1 MVILSILLIALLL
14 LASAIVVRFIFKPK
28 WVWLNKVILVA
39 AVLAIALGTVSIV
52 AGAVCNNDIS
62 SLKAESEYINLYYNT
77 VLYTDNEY
85 VRFDF
90 YQRVQ
95 DYNSS
100 YAELQE
106 KSQSIWIGAFYPRD
120 WDTEILPIE
129 FWLNSGANG

>member
-1 MVILSILLIALLL
+1 MIILSALLIALLL
-14 LASAIVVRFIFKPK
+14 LASAIVVRCIFKPK

-39 AVLAIALGTVSIV
+39 AAFALVLGTVSVI
-52 AGAVCNNDIS
+52 AGAVCDNDINN
-62 SLKAESEYINLYYNT
+62 LKAESEHINLYYNT

-95 DYNSS
+95 DYNDS

-106 KSQSIWIGAFYPRD
+106 KSKSIWIGAFYPKG

-129 FWLNSGANG
+129 FLLNSGANG

>member
-1 MVILSILLIALLL
+1 MIILSALLIALLL
-14 LASAIVVRFIFKPK
+14 LASAIVVRGIFKPK
-28 WVWLNKVILVA
+28 WTWLNKAILVA
-39 AVLAIALGTVSIV
+39 AALALILGTVSIV
-52 AGAVCNNDIS
+52 AGAVCDNDIND
-62 SLKAESEYINLYYNT
+62 LKAESEHINLYYNT

-95 DYNSS
+95 DYNDS

-106 KSQSIWIGAFYPRD
+106 KSKSIWIGAFYPKG

-129 FWLNSGANG
+129 FLLNVGAYG

>member
-14 LASAIVVRFIFKPK
+14 LAAAIVVRFIFKPK
-28 WVWLNKVILVA
+28 WAWLNKVILVA

-52 AGAVCNNDIS
+52 AGAVCSNDIS

-95 DYNSS
+95 DYNAS
-100 YAELQE
+100 YTELQE

>member
-14 LASAIVVRFIFKPK
+14 LASASVVRFIFKPK

>member
-1 MVILSILLIALLL
+1 MIILSALLIALLL
-14 LASAIVVRFIFKPK
+14 LASAIVVRCIFKPK

-39 AVLAIALGTVSIV
+39 AAFALVLGTVSVI
-52 AGAVCNNDIS
+52 AGAVCDNDIND
-62 SLKAESEYINLYYNT
+62 LKAESEHINLYYNT

-95 DYNSS
+95 DYNDS

-106 KSQSIWIGAFYPRD
+106 KSKSIWIGAFYPKG

-129 FWLNSGANG
+129 FLLNVGAYG

>member
-1 MVILSILLIALLL
+1 MIILSALLIALLL
-14 LASAIVVRFIFKPK
+14 LASAIVVRCIFKPK

-39 AVLAIALGTVSIV
+39 AAFVLVLGTVSIV
-52 AGAVCNNDIS
+52 AGAVCDNDIS
-62 SLKAESEYINLYYNT
+62 TLKAESEHINLYYNT

-95 DYNSS
+95 DYNDS

-106 KSQSIWIGAFYPRD
+106 KSKSIWIGAFYPKG
-120 WDTEILPIE
+120 WDAEILPIE
-129 FWLNSGANG
+129 FLLNSGANG

>member
-14 LASAIVVRFIFKPK
+14 LASAIVVRLIFKPK
-28 WVWLNKVILVA
+28 WAWLNKVILIA
-39 AVLAIALGTVSIV
+39 AALAIALGTLSIV
-52 AGAVCNNDIS
+52 AGAVCNNDVS

-95 DYNSS
+95 DYNAS

-106 KSQSIWIGAFYPRD
+106 KSQSIWIGAFYPRG

>member
-62 SLKAESEYINLYYNT
+62 SLRAESEYINLYYNT

>member
-14 LASAIVVRFIFKPK
+14 LASAIVVRLIFKPK
-28 WVWLNKVILVA
+28 WAWLNKVILIA
-39 AVLAIALGTVSIV
+39 AALAIALGTLSIV
-52 AGAVCNNDIS
+52 AGAVCNNDVS

-95 DYNSS
+95 DYNDS

-106 KSQSIWIGAFYPRD
+106 KSQSVWIGAFYPKG

-129 FWLNSGANG
+129 FLLNSGANG

>member
-1 MVILSILLIALLL
+1 MIILSALLIALLL
-14 LASAIVVRFIFKPK
+14 LASAIVVRCIFKPK

-39 AVLAIALGTVSIV
+39 AAFALVLGTVSVI
-52 AGAVCNNDIS
+52 AGAVCDNDIS
-62 SLKAESEYINLYYNT
+62 TLKAESEHINLYYNT

-95 DYNSS
+95 DYNDS

-106 KSQSIWIGAFYPRD
+106 KSKSIWIGAFYPKG
-120 WDTEILPIE
+120 WDTEVLPIE
-129 FWLNSGANG
+129 FLLNSGANG

>member
-1 MVILSILLIALLL
+1 MIILSALLIALLL
-14 LASAIVVRFIFKPK
+14 LASAIVVRCIFKPK

-39 AVLAIALGTVSIV
+39 AAFALVLGTVSIV
-52 AGAVCNNDIS
+52 AGAVCDNDIS
-62 SLKAESEYINLYYNT
+62 TLKAESEHINLYYNT

-106 KSQSIWIGAFYPRD
+106 KSKSIWIGAFYPQG
-120 WDTEILPIE
+120 WDTEVLPIE
-129 FWLNSGANG
+129 FLLNSGANG

>member
-1 MVILSILLIALLL
+1 MIILSALLIALLL
-14 LASAIVVRFIFKPK
+14 LASAIVVRCIFKPK
-28 WVWLNKVILVA
+28 WVWQNKVILVA
-39 AVLAIALGTVSIV
+39 AAFALVLGTVSVI
-52 AGAVCNNDIS
+52 AGAVCDNDINN
-62 SLKAESEYINLYYNT
+62 LKAESEHINLYYNT

-106 KSQSIWIGAFYPRD
+106 KSKSIWIGAFYPKG
-120 WDTEILPIE
+120 WDAEVLPIE
-129 FWLNSGANG
+129 FLLNSGANG

>member
-1 MVILSILLIALLL
+1 MIILSALLIALLL
-14 LASAIVVRFIFKPK
+14 LASAIVVRGIFKPK
-28 WVWLNKVILVA
+28 WAWLNKGILVA
-39 AVLAIALGTVSIV
+39 AALALILGTVSIV
-52 AGAVCNNDIS
+52 AGAVCDNDIND
-62 SLKAESEYINLYYNT
+62 LKAESEHINLYYNT

-95 DYNSS
+95 DYNDS

-106 KSQSIWIGAFYPRD
+106 KSKSIWIGAFYPKG

-129 FWLNSGANG
+129 FLLNVGAYG

>member
-1 MVILSILLIALLL
+1 MIILSALLIALLL
-14 LASAIVVRFIFKPK
+14 LASAIVVRCIFKPK

-39 AVLAIALGTVSIV
+39 AAFALVLGTVSVI
-52 AGAVCNNDIS
+52 AGAVCDNGIS
-62 SLKAESEYINLYYNT
+62 DLKAESEHINLYYNT

-95 DYNSS
+95 DYNDS

-106 KSQSIWIGAFYPRD
+106 KSKSIWIGAFYPKG

-129 FWLNSGANG
+129 FLLNVGAYG

>member
-1 MVILSILLIALLL
+1 MIILSALLIALLL
-14 LASAIVVRFIFKPK
+14 LASAIVVRCIFKPK

-39 AVLAIALGTVSIV
+39 AAFALVLGTVSIV
-52 AGAVCNNDIS
+52 AGVVCDNDIS
-62 SLKAESEYINLYYNT
+62 TLKAEAEHINLYYNT

-100 YAELQE
+100 YTELQE
-106 KSQSIWIGAFYPRD
+106 KSKSIWIGAFYPKG
-120 WDTEILPIE
+120 WDTEVLPIE
-129 FWLNSGANG
+129 FLLNSGANG

>member
-1 MVILSILLIALLL
+1 MIILSALLITLLL
-14 LASAIVVRFIFKPK
+14 LASAIVVRCIFKPK

-39 AVLAIALGTVSIV
+39 AAFALVLGTISVI
-52 AGAVCNNDIS
+52 AGAVCDNDINN
-62 SLKAESEYINLYYNT
+62 LKAESEHINLYYNT

-106 KSQSIWIGAFYPRD
+106 KSKSIWIGAFYPKG

-129 FWLNSGANG
+129 FLLNSGANG

>member
-1 MVILSILLIALLL
+1 MIILSALLIALLL
-14 LASAIVVRFIFKPK
+14 LASAIVVRCIFKPK

-39 AVLAIALGTVSIV
+39 AAFALVLGTVSVI
-52 AGAVCNNDIS
+52 AGAVCDNDINN
-62 SLKAESEYINLYYNT
+62 LKAESEHINLYYNT

-106 KSQSIWIGAFYPRD
+106 KSKSIWIGAFYPKD

-129 FWLNSGANG
+129 FLLNVGAYG

>member
-14 LASAIVVRFIFKPK
+14 LASAIVVRLIFKPK
-28 WVWLNKVILVA
+28 LAWLNKVILIA
-39 AVLAIALGTVSIV
+39 AALAIALGTLSIV
-52 AGAVCNNDIS
+52 AGAVCNNDVS

-95 DYNSS
+95 DYNAS

-106 KSQSIWIGAFYPRD
+106 KSQSIWIGAFYPRG

>member
-1 MVILSILLIALLL
+1 MIILSALLIALLL
-14 LASAIVVRFIFKPK
+14 LASAIVVRCIFKPK

-39 AVLAIALGTVSIV
+39 AAFALVLGTVSVI
-52 AGAVCNNDIS
+52 AGAVCDNDINN
-62 SLKAESEYINLYYNT
+62 LKAESEHINLYYNT

-100 YAELQE
+100 YAELQK
-106 KSQSIWIGAFYPRD
+106 KSKSIWIGAFYPQG
-120 WDTEILPIE
+120 WDTEVLPIE
-129 FWLNSGANG
+129 FLLNSGANG

>member
-28 WVWLNKVILVA
+28 WAWLNKVILVA

>member
-1 MVILSILLIALLL
+1 MIILSALLIALLL
-14 LASAIVVRFIFKPK
+14 LASAIVVRCIFKPK

-39 AVLAIALGTVSIV
+39 AAFALVLGTVSVI
-52 AGAVCNNDIS
+52 AGAVCDNDINN
-62 SLKAESEYINLYYNT
+62 LKAESEHINLYYNT

-95 DYNSS
+95 DYNIS

-106 KSQSIWIGAFYPRD
+106 KSKSIWIGAFYPKG
-120 WDTEILPIE
+120 WDTEVLPIE
-129 FWLNSGANG
+129 FLLNSGANG

>member
-1 MVILSILLIALLL
+1 MIILSALLIALLL
-14 LASAIVVRFIFKPK
+14 LASAIVVRCIFKPK

-39 AVLAIALGTVSIV
+39 AAFALVLGTVSIV
-52 AGAVCNNDIS
+52 AGAVCDNDIS
-62 SLKAESEYINLYYNT
+62 TLKAESEHINLYYNT

-95 DYNSS
+95 DYNNS

-106 KSQSIWIGAFYPRD
+106 KSKSIWIGAFYPKG

-129 FWLNSGANG
+129 FLLNSGANG

>member
-1 MVILSILLIALLL
+1 MIILSALLIALLL
-14 LASAIVVRFIFKPK
+14 LASTIVVRGIFKPK

-39 AVLAIALGTVSIV
+39 AALALILGTVSIV
-52 AGAVCNNDIS
+52 AGAVCDNDIND
-62 SLKAESEYINLYYNT
+62 LKAESEHINLYYNT

-95 DYNSS
+95 DYNDS

-106 KSQSIWIGAFYPRD
+106 KSKSIWIGAFYPKG

-129 FWLNSGANG
+129 FLLNVGAYG

>member
-1 MVILSILLIALLL
+1 
-14 LASAIVVRFIFKPK
+14 
-28 WVWLNKVILVA
+28 
-39 AVLAIALGTVSIV
+39 VSIV
-52 AGAVCNNDIS
+52 AGVVCDNDIND
-62 SLKAESEYINLYYNT
+62 LKAESEHINLYYNT

-95 DYNSS
+95 DYNDS

-106 KSQSIWIGAFYPRD
+106 KSKSIWIGAFYPKG

-129 FWLNSGANG
+129 FLLNVGAYG